1 MEGVM
6 PEILNYTRR
15 ALTRLEELGF
25 ELLSVKRLKLGGV
38 RLCVQWGLRTFSFLL
53 TTARKRK
60 IERWRRRAQALR
72 ADGIVFFN
80 PDNEILSIVFLK

>member
-1 MEGVM
+1 M

-15 ALTRLEELGF
+15 ALSRLEELGF
-25 ELLSVKRLKLGGV
+25 QIETAQRLKLGGV
-38 RLCVQWGLRTFSFLL
+38 QIYARWGAQRFKLLL

-60 IERWRRRAQALR
+60 LERWRRRAQALR